1 VSFADPLWLLALLGL
16 PLMVAA
22 QYARRRRARSYA
34 VRFTAVSNLKLA
46 AAAAGPAWRR
56 HVPAA
61 LALAALAVL
70 ALALAKP
77 RRTVAVPVG
86 RASVMMVTDHSLSME
101 ADDVQPDRLTAA
113 QAAAHSFLD
122 RLPKRVKVGVVAF
135 SDTPDT
141 VQAPS
146 EDHSAAR
153 QVIDNQAPGGATD
166 TGDALAVAI
175 QALTNSAG
183 GGKRAPSSIVLL
195 SDGRTTTGRDP
206 VSVARQA
213 GKLRIPIYTVSLG
226 TQDALIPNPGGF
238 GPPVPVPPDPDLLRQ
253 IARASGGRAFNAE
266 DDSQLSTIYKAL
278 GSQLGTRDKK
288 HEVTAA
294 FALAGIALLIAA
306 GAASVRISGRLP

>member
-1 VSFADPLWLLALLGL
+1 MSFANPLWLLALLAL
-16 PLMVAA
+16 PLLVAA
-22 QYARRRRARSYA
+22 QFARRRRARRYA
-34 VRFTAVSNLKLA
+34 VRFTAVSSLKLA
-46 AAAAGPAWRR
+46 AAAAGPSWRR

-61 LALAALAVL
+61 LALASLALL

-77 RRTVAVPVG
+77 QRTVAVPVG

-101 ADDVQPDRLTAA
+101 ADDVEPDRLTAA
-113 QAAAHSFLD
+113 KAAAHSFLA
-122 RLPKRVKVGVVAF
+122 RLPKQVKVGVVAF
-135 SDTPDT
+135 SDTPDA

-153 QVIDNQAPGGATD
+153 EVIDGQAPGGATD

-175 QALTNSAG
+175 QALTNSS
-183 GGKRAPSSIVLL
+183 GGKRTPSSIVLL

-213 GKLRIPIYTVSLG
+213 AKLHIPIYTVSLG

-253 IARASGGRAFNAE
+253 IARSSGGRAFTAE
-266 DDSQLSTIYKAL
+266 DDSQLSSIYKAL
-278 GSQLGTRDKK
+278 GSQLGTRGKK
-288 HEVTAA
+288 HEITAA
-294 FALAGIALLIAA
+294 FALGGIALLLGA
-306 GAASVRISGRLP
+306 GAASARMSGRLP